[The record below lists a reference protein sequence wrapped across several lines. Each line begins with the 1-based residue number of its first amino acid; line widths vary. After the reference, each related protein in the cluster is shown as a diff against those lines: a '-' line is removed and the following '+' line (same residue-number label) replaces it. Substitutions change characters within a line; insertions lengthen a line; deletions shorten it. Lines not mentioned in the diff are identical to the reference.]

1 LGSSKALLAK
11 RQGLTRSHKVNRDED
26 LCFASTNNSSD
37 VKQDIRYAFR
47 MLRKQPGFGTIA
59 ILTLALGIGAN
70 TAIFSIVNAVLLRP
84 LPYRDADRIM
94 VLNESSGPGQD
105 YSVALPDYFDW
116 RNDNTVFEHLA
127 ATHKESRNLSGIP
140 GRDPERV
147 SCASVTR
154 NFFNVVGVSPETG
167 RIFSEDEDKVGA
179 PPVVVISD
187 RLWQR
192 AFNRDPGL
200 LGRSI
205 TLHDQNFTVIG
216 VMPPQITSPQ
226 DTDAWFSIM
235 RRSNNPAWMDRS
247 HHPMIFVWGKLK
259 PGVTVDRARVEM
271 KMIAA
276 RLERTYPETNGKVY
290 AVVTPLLENLVG
302 KYRTNLGLLLGAV
315 GLVLL
320 IACANL
326 ANLFAARGAA
336 RAREFAIHAAVGAT
350 RGQIVKKLLIESFVI
365 ALLGGALG
373 FFLAIWVR
381 DGLIALS
388 PGNVSRFH
396 QISFDLP
403 VLGFTFL
410 VASLTTMLFG
420 LWPAWHTSQADIQL
434 ALKAGSAGSGD
445 PPSAKRARDWLVVSE
460 IALTL
465 TLLVAAGLVLK
476 SFSHLQSLLL
486 GYEPR
491 ALFTARFELPWQKYN
506 DRDKINTFAK
516 ALLDKVRSLPG
527 VQNAAVSSNGPLMG
541 GWQTGFWREENQRPQ
556 PSDMLN
562 SDLEVVGGDYFST
575 LKVPLLRGRAFNERD
590 TKDSPRVIIIDQAM
604 AEQYFPG
611 ENPIGKRLGV
621 DPGNDN
627 ESYVMSEIVGVV
639 ARMRFHAVDEM
650 APLPV
655 IYCSLG
661 QAQRTSLTLF
671 VRSTMAS
678 TALERAVRDA
688 VTSIDSSLPVFD
700 ARPMTD
706 RVRETWGAQRLLSFL
721 FSVFAGLALV
731 LATIGLYG
739 LLAYTTLKR
748 VPEIGIRLALG
759 ARPAQI
765 RALILSHGIQL
776 LLIGSAIGLVA
787 AFGLSRALQSVLF
800 EVKGIDPRI
809 YLGVGLI
816 LFGATLL
823 AAWIPARRAS
833 RVDPIV
839 ALHTE

>member
-1 LGSSKALLAK
+1 
-11 RQGLTRSHKVNRDED
+11 
-26 LCFASTNNSSD
+26 
-37 VKQDIRYAFR
+37 
-47 MLRKQPGFGTIA
+47 MLRKQPGFSVIA

-84 LPYRDADRIM
+84 LPYPDADRIM

-116 RNDNTVFEHLA
+116 RKDNTVFEHLA

-154 NFFNVVGVSPETG
+154 NFFNIIGLPPKIG
-167 RIFSEDEDKVGA
+167 RTFSEDEDKVGA

-187 RLWQR
+187 RLWR
-192 AFNRDPGL
+192 RVFNADPSV

-216 VMPPQITSPQ
+216 VMPPQVTSPQ
-226 DTDAWFSIM
+226 DSDVWLSMM
-235 RRSNNPAWMDRS
+235 RRSNNPVWMQRFI
-247 HHPMIFVWGKLK
+247 HPMIYVWGKLK
-259 PGVTVDRARVEM
+259 PGVTLEQARSEM
-271 KMIAA
+271 KTIAA
-276 RLERTYPETNGKVY
+276 RLEKAYPETNGKET
-290 AVVTPLLENLVG
+290 AIVTPLLENLVG
-302 KYRTNLGLLLGAV
+302 KYRTNLTLLLGAV

-350 RGQIVKKLLIESFVI
+350 RGQIVKKLLIESFGI

-373 FFLAIWVR
+373 FFLAIWLR

-388 PGNVSRFH
+388 PGDVSRFH
-396 QISFDLP
+396 QVSFDFR
-403 VLGFTFL
+403 VLGFTFF
-410 VASLTTMLFG
+410 VASLTTVLFG
-420 LWPAWHTSQADIQL
+420 LWPAWQASHADVQL

-445 PPSAKRARDWLVVSE
+445 PPSAKRARDWLVISE

-476 SFSHLQSLLL
+476 SFSRLQSLSL

-506 DRDKINTFAK
+506 DRNKINTFAK
-516 ALLDKVRSLPG
+516 ALLDKMRSLPG

-541 GWQTGFWREENQRPQ
+541 GWQTGFWREENPRPQ

-590 TKDSPRVIIIDQAM
+590 TKDSPHVIIIDQAM

-621 DPGNDN
+621 DLGNDS

-671 VRSTMAS
+671 VRSTVAS
-678 TALERAVRDA
+678 AVLERTVHEA

-706 RVRETWGAQRLLSFL
+706 RVRETWGAQRLLSSL
-721 FSVFAGLALV
+721 FSIFAGLALV

-765 RALILSHGIQL
+765 RRLILSHGLQL
-776 LLIGSAIGLVA
+776 LAIGSVIGLIA
-787 AFGLSRALQSVLF
+787 AFALSRALQSVLF
-800 EVKGIDPRI
+800 EVKEIDPRI

-816 LFGATLL
+816 LFGATLV

>member
-1 LGSSKALLAK
+1 
-11 RQGLTRSHKVNRDED
+11 
-26 LCFASTNNSSD
+26 
-37 VKQDIRYAFR
+37 
-47 MLRKQPGFGTIA
+47 MLRKQPCFSVIA
-59 ILTLALGIGAN
+59 ILTLTLGIGAN

-84 LPYRDADRIM
+84 LPYPDAERIM

-154 NFFNVVGVSPETG
+154 NFFSVVGISPEIG

-187 RLWQR
+187 RLWR
-192 AFNRDPGL
+192 RVFNADPSV

-216 VMPPQITSPQ
+216 VMPPQVTSPQ
-226 DTDAWFSIM
+226 DSDVWLSMM
-235 RRSNNPAWMDRS
+235 RRSNNPVWMQRFI
-247 HHPMIFVWGKLK
+247 HPMIYVWGKLK
-259 PGVTVDRARVEM
+259 PGVTLEQARSEM
-271 KMIAA
+271 KTIAA
-276 RLERTYPETNGKVY
+276 RLEKTYPDTNGKET
-290 AVVTPLLENLVG
+290 AIVTPLLENLVG
-302 KYRTNLGLLLGAV
+302 KYRINLTLLLGAV
-315 GLVLL
+315 SLVLL

-350 RGQIVKKLLIESFVI
+350 RGQVVKKLLIESFAI
-365 ALLGGALG
+365 ALIGGALG
-373 FFLAIWVR
+373 FFMAVWVR

-388 PGNVSRFH
+388 PGEVSRFQ

-410 VASLTTMLFG
+410 IASLTTVLFG
-420 LWPAWHTSQADIQL
+420 LWPAWQASHANVQL

-445 PPSAKRARDWLVVSE
+445 PPSAKRARDWLVISE

-476 SFSHLQSLLL
+476 SFSRLQSLSL

-516 ALLDKVRSLPG
+516 ALLDKVRGLPG

-541 GWQTGFWREENQRPQ
+541 GWQTGFWREENPRPQ

-562 SDLEVVGGDYFST
+562 SDLEVVVGDYFST

-590 TKDSPRVIIIDQAM
+590 TKDSPRVVIIDQAM

-650 APLPV
+650 APMPV

-661 QAQRTSLTLF
+661 QTQRTSLTLF
-671 VRSTMAS
+671 VRSAMAS
-678 TALERAVRDA
+678 AALERAVRDA
-688 VTSIDSSLPVFD
+688 VTSIDSSMPVFD
-700 ARPMTD
+700 ARPMSD

-765 RALILSHGIQL
+765 RALIFSHGMQL
-776 LLIGSAIGLVA
+776 LLIGSVIGLFA
-787 AFGLSRALQSVLF
+787 AFALSRALQSMLF
-800 EVKGIDPRI
+800 EVRGTDPKI
-809 YLGVGLI
+809 YFGVGLI
-816 LFGATLL
+816 LFAATLF
-823 AAWIPARRAS
+823 ASWIPARRAS